1 MNVQELREI
10 IDQYVSLDANDDF
23 KTEKCWKEMTEM
35 LSEDVSDTISF
46 FERECT
52 IEEFYWLSPIFE
64 NVAEKTKNRELI
76 SVWRSKLLNIS
87 YESFKREKFKSDFMR
102 TSVTYEEYVRG
113 IGREI
118 DYAEGKIESD

>member
-23 KTEKCWKEMTEM
+23 NTERCWKEMTEM
-35 LSEDVSDTISF
+35 LSEDVSDTIGF

-52 IEEFYWLSPIFE
+52 IEEFYWLSPRFE
-64 NVAEKTKNRELI
+64 NVAEKTKNSELI

-118 DYAEGKIESD
+118 DYAEGTIESD

>member
-23 KTEKCWKEMTEM
+23 NTERCWKEMTEM
-35 LSEDVSDTISF
+35 LSEDVSDTIGF

-64 NVAEKTKNRELI
+64 NVAEKTKNSELI

-87 YESFKREKFKSDFMR
+87 YESFKREKFKSDFMW

-118 DYAEGKIESD
+118 DYAEGTIESD